1 MICPNCKAELT
12 ENQKY
17 CTVCGQ
23 PVAMPAQNT
32 EPANNNTSSAEYV
45 NPQQGSYTPAY
56 HQPPVY
62 NRPAYTQ
69 PAPQSDYTP
78 QYKPLSP
85 WAYFGYT
92 ILFVLPVIGFILL
105 LVFSFSDSNINRRNF
120 ARSYFCAFLIAIIV
134 TIIIVVLS
142 LVFGFSVA
150 DMVSEYADYYI

>member
-12 ENQKY
+12 ENQKF

-23 PVAMPAQNT
+23 PVTLPAQNT
-32 EPANNNTSSAEYV
+32 EPANNSASSAEYV
-45 NPQQGSYTPAY
+45 NHQQSAYKPAY
-56 HQPPVY
+56 QQPPVY
-62 NRPAYTQ
+62 TRPTYTQ

-92 ILFVLPVIGFILL
+92 ILFVIPVIGFILL

-134 TIIIVVLS
+134 MIIVVVLS
-142 LVFGFSVA
+142 LIFGFSLV
-150 DMVSEYADYYI
+150 DMVNDYAGDFI